1 MGGYNMSNEGRQ
13 EREELAAGESEVL
26 HDLKKGIFAGLI
38 ATVPVALLAAGKQ
51 AMGLIPELD
60 LINLMTSMSGMP
72 WNGTGWVLLFV
83 VGAILGMGFASL
95 DSHVSDATTLGEAM
109 RGLLFGFL
117 LFVILMIILIPLY
130 NSNGFG
136 LPFAGGVLAA
146 CLLFGVVM
154 GVTYEKMKP
163 EHVN

>member
-1 MGGYNMSNEGRQ
+1 MSKEGRQ

-26 HDLKKGIFAGLI
+26 HDLKKGIYAGLI
-38 ATVPVALLAAGKQ
+38 ATIPVALLAAGKQ

-83 VGAILGMGFASL
+83 VGAVLGMGFASL
-95 DSHVSDATTLGEAM
+95 DSHVADATTLGEAM

-117 LFVILMIILIPLY
+117 LFIILMIVLIPLY
-130 NSNGFG
+130 TSNGFG